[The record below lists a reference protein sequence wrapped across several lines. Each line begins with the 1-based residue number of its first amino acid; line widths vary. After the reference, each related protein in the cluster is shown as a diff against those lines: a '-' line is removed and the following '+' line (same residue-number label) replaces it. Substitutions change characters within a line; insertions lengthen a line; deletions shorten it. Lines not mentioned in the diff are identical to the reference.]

1 MQGIMTDSMSP
12 KHAFAVA
19 SDWGVIKGKH
29 RLRSPQDPG
38 QNVRHRTK
46 GTAEASW
53 IKAWSRKRRL

>member
-1 MQGIMTDSMSP
+1 MQGTMTDSMSP

-19 SDWGVIKGKH
+19 SDWGVIKGKY